1 MEKLSKNSKKENKNY
16 IYIRNFNKIKLSEIC
31 KKLKLSRSS
40 VSQGSARIEDF
51 QKVKEEIESE
61 IAKLYIK
68 E

>member
-1 MEKLSKNSKKENKNY
+1 MEKVCKKENKNY

-40 VSQGSARIEDF
+40 VSQGSAKIEDF

>member
-1 MEKLSKNSKKENKNY
+1 MEKVCKKENKNY